1 MHEAARETMEQLCAW
16 MTWCRPDYSVTDAQD
31 FILQCGP
38 AWEKGEH
45 YSFAIV
51 DAQDN
56 SFLGSVGLNNL
67 NRLHKFGNL
76 GYWVRRA
83 ARGRGVAT
91 AAARLGAEFGF
102 RELGLN
108 RVEILIPEINLASQ
122 RVAQKA
128 GAKFEGLLRNRVMIA
143 EKCQD
148 AVLYS
153 IVPNDLP
160 GV

>member
-1 MHEAARETMEQLCAW
+1 M
-16 MTWCRPDYSVTDAQD
+16 
-31 FILQCGP
+31 
-38 AWEKGEH
+38 
-45 YSFAIV
+45 
-51 DAQDN
+51 
-56 SFLGSVGLNNL
+56 
-67 NRLHKFGNL
+67 
-76 GYWVRRA
+76 
-83 ARGRGVAT
+83 AT